1 MVMLWWVFP
10 MSLSQGWLLAL
21 AGILHY
27 VSLCVQC
34 IHRDLA
40 TRNCLLTAG
49 PVAKLSDF
57 GLSRDVYE
65 NGYYFRQSKVTSGS
79 AEMYISFFLSAFLH
93 RRG

>member
-1 MVMLWWVFP
+1 
-10 MSLSQGWLLAL
+10 MSLS
-21 AGILHY
+21 
-27 VSLCVQC
+27 VQC

-65 NGYYFRQSKVTSGS
+65 NGYYFRQSKVSVGLSRHMYEIGS
-79 AEMYISFFLSAFLH
+79 HATRQGTLGHSRVSPVNHCGLIFA
-93 RRG
+93 